1 MVKTCKN
8 SVIEIWSTNYINNIK
23 YRHSEDKNI
32 DIIQIERG
40 SSTSNDYIVEFIRH
54 DLKETTKKEG

>member
-1 MVKTCKN
+1 MVKRSKQ
-8 SVIEIWSTNYINNIK
+8 SVIEIWSGKYINNVD

-54 DLKETTKKEG
+54 DLKEAAKKED

>member
-8 SVIEIWSTNYINNIK
+8 SVIEIWSDKYINNVY
-23 YRHSEDKNI
+23 YRQSEDKNI

-54 DLKETTKKEG
+54 EPEDTAKKED